1 MSEPSGHQAEGP
13 PEQST
18 DDTDIGWGERP
29 DEADDDERIVRE
41 KPPHY

>member
-1 MSEPSGHQAEGP
+1 MSEPSSPEAEGP

-18 DDTDIGWGERP
+18 DDTDVGWGERL
-29 DEADDDERIVRE
+29 DEAEDDERIARE